1 MSKTLQRNL
10 KAKIPKGLDG
20 PEWDSSDE
28 EGDEPVLAV
37 KQTKT
42 KKSTKSSKGKKVVKY
57 DDGKDNNSSK
67 DNDEEKDLVLYI
79 GHLPRDFE
87 ELDLRRFVSQF
98 GKVYN
103 CRVARKIETGMPKG
117 FAFIR
122 FGDNETAKIVCE
134 TLHGYF
140 LDKQRLVC
148 QLRPSH
154 PGMFF
159 NTDEIIN
166 KRKKKIQLET
176 QKRNSNLANSEKC
189 KEITSRLVQRE
200 IKKRERLKA
209 LGIDFDFPGYKACQD
224 DLEENA
230 PEEKPD
236 SPEDAMKEEKES
248 GSPKKKR
255 RKESMDSTHSESSS
269 TKDKKKKKKRDSID
283 SIASTSSKPEDT
295 ETDGKLTGS
304 AKKAKKAKSK
314 KRRKSV

>member
-57 DDGKDNNSSK
+57 DGGKDNNDSK
-67 DNDEEKDLVLYI
+67 DDEDEKDLVLYI

-87 ELDLRRFVSQF
+87 ELDLRRFISQF

-103 CRVARKIETGMPKG
+103 CRVARKIESGMPKG
-117 FAFIR
+117 YAFIR

-159 NTDEIIN
+159 DTDELLN

-176 QKRNSNLANSEKC
+176 QKRNNNLASSEKC
-189 KEITSRLVQRE
+189 KEITSRLVYRE
-200 IKKRERLKA
+200 MKKRERLKA
-209 LGIDFDFPGYKACQD
+209 LGIDFDFPGYKANQD
-224 DLEENA
+224 DFEEDA
-230 PEEKPD
+230 PEEEAD
-236 SPEDAMKEEKES
+236 SPEADTKEEEAVET
-248 GSPKKKR
+248 PKKKR
-255 RKESMDSTHSESSS
+255 RKESLDSTHSEGSV
-269 TKDKKKKKKRDSID
+269 TKDKKKKKKRDSIE
-283 SIASTSSKPEDT
+283 SIGSASSKKEET
-295 ETDGKLTGS
+295 ETDEKVTQS
-304 AKKAKKAKSK
+304 ARKAKKAKNK
-314 KRRKSV
+314 KRRKSA